1 LKVSDEIQGL
11 LLQLLS
17 AVPLLVVTLA
27 PQ

>member
-1 LKVSDEIQGL
+1 LKVSDEIQVL

-17 AVPLLVVTLA
+17 AVPILVVTLS